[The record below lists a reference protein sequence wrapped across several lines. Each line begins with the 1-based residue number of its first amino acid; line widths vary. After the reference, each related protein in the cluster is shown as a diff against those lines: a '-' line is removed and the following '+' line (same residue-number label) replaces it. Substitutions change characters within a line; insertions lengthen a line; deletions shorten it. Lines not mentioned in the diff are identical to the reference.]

1 MLHTPNPVLNEKEQ
15 ELLNSAPEECL
26 SHAMQ
31 RGALALDEIESSLP
45 PRVLAVVRSVATG
58 ERLTLPAPGS
68 SSERAVP
75 SVLPSGREHEW
86 ALTTLSEFPQI
97 THLLSEQLISPD
109 EAMQAANTI
118 DNILGRYLTG
128 TRYAAP

>member
-1 MLHTPNPVLNEKEQ
+1 M
-15 ELLNSAPEECL
+15 
-26 SHAMQ
+26 
-31 RGALALDEIESSLP
+31 
-45 PRVLAVVRSVATG
+45 
-58 ERLTLPAPGS
+58 
-68 SSERAVP
+68 P

-97 THLLSEQLISPD
+97 TCLLSEQLISPD
-109 EAMQAANTI
+109 EAMQAAHTI

>member
-1 MLHTPNPVLNEKEQ
+1 MLHTPNPALNEKEQ
-15 ELLNSAPEECL
+15 ELMASAPEECL
-26 SHAMQ
+26 SHAVQ
-31 RGALALDEIESSLP
+31 RSALALDETESSLP

-58 ERLTLPAPGS
+58 ERLTLPAQGS

-75 SVLPSGREHEW
+75 SALPPAQEHEW

-97 THLLSEQLISPD
+97 AHLLSEKIISPD